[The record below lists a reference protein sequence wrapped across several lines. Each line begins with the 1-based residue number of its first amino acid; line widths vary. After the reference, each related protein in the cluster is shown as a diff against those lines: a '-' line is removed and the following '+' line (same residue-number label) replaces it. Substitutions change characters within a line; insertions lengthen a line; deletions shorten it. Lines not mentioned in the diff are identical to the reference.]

1 MLLMHR
7 QTRGLVEVEM
17 NKDALTEIHPP
28 ECGSCLNFSSSRCRS
43 SHRVNP
49 KAEVKP
55 TDESCTNHRWQPAYG
70 RLVELTDELRQQKGN
85 PALIR
90 MLDQEFSDVTAELGE
105 YFESIRTGERQPVD
119 LTAMTTQPPAVK
131 HVNLGPQGERLGLEW
146 LNPTANFRKSELL
159 PVVEFRISE

>member
-7 QTRGLVEVEM
+7 QTRGLVEVTM
-17 NKDALTEIHPP
+17 SGDALTEVKPP
-28 ECGSCLNFSSSRCRS
+28 ECGTCLNFSNNRCRS
-43 SHRVNP
+43 SHKVNP

-55 TDESCTNHRWQPAYG
+55 TDESCTNHRWQPAYF
-70 RLVELTDELRQQKGN
+70 RLAELLDELRQQVGN

-90 MLDQEFSDVTAELGE
+90 MLDEEFDNATAELGA
-105 YFESIRTGERQPVD
+105 YYESIRTGERGPVD
-119 LTAMTTQPPAVK
+119 LTAMSTQPPEVK

-159 PVVEFRISE
+159 PIVEFKHD